1 MSLSKLWELM
11 MDREAWYAAV
21 HGVTMSQSRLSDWT
35 TSWVSWV
42 INNNSHLLLSK
53 TMYLLKETAHFS
65 HGIFHILDL
74 AACTIR
80 VQFKI
85 LLCSLSFL
93 EIGHNDVQSLDS
105 ILLQLLLLLLWGARI
120 LYRWCR
126 TVPNA
131 SHYDHN
137 INIWLL
143 LFSDVT
149 VDQLILAKNA
159 VVAFFFTFFLYLSGI
174 LRLWGLGCWTNL
186 IHRPGLHSESPFLWD
201 RGGFFSW
208 AKLRLTFV
216 RFPWVV
222 EFPRKLFRPSGK

>member
-1 MSLSKLWELM
+1 MKNWLIRKDPDAGKERRLEEKGPQRMRWLDGITDLTDMSLSKLWELM

-35 TSWVSWV
+35 TTSWVSWV

-53 TMYLLKETAHFS
+53 TMYSLKETAHFS

-93 EIGHNDVQSLDS
+93 EIGHNEVQRLDS
-105 ILLQLLLLLLWGARI
+105 ILLQLLLLLFWGVRI

-149 VDQLILAKNA
+149 VDQQILAKNA
-159 VVAFFFTFFLYLSGI
+159 VVAFFFFFLLSFCTS
-174 LRLWGLGCWTNL
+174 LG
-186 IHRPGLHSESPFLWD
+186 FWD
-201 RGGFFSW
+201 CEGW
-208 AKLRLTFV
+208 AA
-216 RFPWVV
+216 
-222 EFPRKLFRPSGK
+222 GQI